1 MINRKKLKDAA
12 LGLGKKDE
20 IEDPNATEEQK
31 ISLDSKT
38 SYFTLKQY
46 NVLNKRIME
55 ANYRIKE
62 QQTMIDSLDKTVADT
77 LNKIRK
83 KLRRD
88 GNQSDLSHRS
98 GARDSQHL

>member
-1 MINRKKLKDAA
+1 MPPHGNVTVDTAIMVCDKCH
-12 LGLGKKDE
+12 GE
-20 IEDPNATEEQK
+20 IEDPNATEEQR
-31 ISLDSKT
+31 ISQDSKT

-77 LNKIRK
+77 LN
-83 KLRRD
+83 
-88 GNQSDLSHRS
+88 
-98 GARDSQHL
+98 